1 MCWLQTS
8 PADLIFVCNVSVYFL
23 WHITILYTLNCVSI
37 VETFYSCLSIR
48 FHILKRLFEGL
59 DYEIRHAVCQ
69 VVIVIV
75 GLKRKLASHVAVP
88 TFLILIVSRN
98 SVEVTL

>member
-8 PADLIFVCNVSVYFL
+8 PTDLIFVCYVSVYFL
-23 WHITILYTLNCVSI
+23 WHVNILYTLNSVSF
-37 VETFYSCLSIR
+37 VETFYGCLIIC
-48 FHILKRLFEGL
+48 FHILKRLLEGL